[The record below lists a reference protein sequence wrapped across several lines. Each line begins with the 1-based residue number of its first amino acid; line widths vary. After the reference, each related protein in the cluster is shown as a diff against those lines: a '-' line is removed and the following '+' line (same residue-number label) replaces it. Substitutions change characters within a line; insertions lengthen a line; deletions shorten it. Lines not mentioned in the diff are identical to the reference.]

1 MRRYVALLH
10 PDATGGYGISLPDFP
25 GCISAGDSMAEAAD
39 QGALALRLHVE
50 GMMEDDLAIPEP
62 RSAEALKKLMPDW
75 FEGAT
80 IVLVPLL
87 PPRIGAERLNIS
99 LDRNLVREIDAAA
112 KALGMNRSAFLAE
125 GARRL
130 LEAMAISGGA
140 HSPDGMSPAKGV
152 AAKDNRRYR
161 PKPTEAR
168 RRGTRARARP

>member
-10 PDATGGYGISLPDFP
+10 LDATGGYGISVPDFP
-25 GCISAGDSMAEAAD
+25 GCISAGNSMAEAAD

-50 GMMEDDLAIPEP
+50 GMMEDGEAIPEP
-62 RSAEALKKLMPDW
+62 RPAEALKKIKPDW

-125 GARRL
+125 GAQRL
-130 LEAMAISGGA
+130 LEATAISGDR
-140 HSPDGMSPAKGV
+140 SLEWIRPVKGV
-152 AAKDNRRYR
+152 GAKESRRYR

>member
-50 GMMEDDLAIPEP
+50 GMMEDGEAIPEP
-62 RSAEALKKLMPDW
+62 RSAEVLKRLKPDW

-125 GARRL
+125 GAQRL
-130 LEAMAISGGA
+130 LEAMAISDERSSERISA
-140 HSPDGMSPAKGV
+140 PKGV
-152 AAKDNRRYR
+152 AAKESRRYR
-161 PKPTEAR
+161 PKPGEAR
-168 RRGTRARARP
+168 KRSGRARAKR

>member
-10 PDATGGYGISLPDFP
+10 LDATGGYGISVPDFP
-25 GCISAGDSMAEAAD
+25 GCISAGNSMAEAAD

-50 GMMEDDLAIPEP
+50 GMMEDGEAIPEP
-62 RSAEALKKLMPDW
+62 RPAEALKKIKPDW

-125 GARRL
+125 GAQRL
-130 LEAMAISGGA
+130 LEAMAISDDR
-140 HSPDGMSPAKGV
+140 SPARISPAKGV
-152 AAKDNRRYR
+152 AAKENRRYR
-161 PKPTEAR
+161 AKPAGAGR
-168 RRGTRARARP
+168 RSSRVRAKR